1 MWDFKQGGLEM
12 YFHSYRYKRLRLL
25 SQKSNLTTIKDAAES
40 TLGSAYTWQLPQY
53 LFFFIP
59 AFPFFFYFG
68 FGLCF
73 VFVCFALFTFSLRW
87 HNPICTG
94 RTAQQL
100 THLRA
105 AATRPLVA
113 WDCSLCSIPLFH
125 CGFPFWWLTCCLLW
139 AESIQICPTVCFQT
153 ADF

>member
-25 SQKSNLTTIKDAAES
+25 SQKSNLTTIKDAAEL
-40 TLGSAYTWQLPQY
+40 TLGRAYTWQLPQY
-53 LFFFIP
+53 LFFFIL
-59 AFPFFFYFG
+59 AFPFFYFG